1 MFIARHFCVNE
12 SRLITQKLN
21 AYPIAMSK
29 RLIKDNKRKLK
40 EERKLDL
47 IDHSQFTLKEFVDG
61 LSQIINTTCSY
72 AYIKDIKGRYV
83 YVNTLYQSL
92 FDSSHK
98 SIIGLDDEILFENEQ
113 AAKNRLSDSQVL
125 NFDESL
131 AFEEQVKIKGE
142 DSYRIFWTNK
152 SRIYGKD
159 GSIIGLSAISSDL
172 TKIKQKTKFENV
184 INETLEEIASG
195 TIFESIF
202 LKLTKGVESL
212 LPSTR
217 CSILLLTEDG
227 EHLVE
232 GEVSSLPFEY
242 NQAINGIKI
251 GLGVGS
257 CGTAAFTAKRVVVE
271 DVSNHPYWDKY
282 KELANFSHIAACWS
296 QPILSSKGKV
306 LGTFAIYHRKPSK
319 PSLNDI
325 SIIEQ
330 FAHLASI
337 AIERDINDKALE
349 QKESYQ
355 RALLDNFPFLIWF
368 KDKTGKFLT
377 VNKAFAFACGFKSH
391 QEVIG
396 KTDFDIWPESL
407 AKKYKKDDEEVI
419 LRDGHINNEELIE
432 INGSQC
438 WFETYKSPIKI
449 MSNVVGTV
457 GFSREITERK
467 LSELEIAKSNALL
480 QAVIENIP
488 VRVFWKDNHLNYLGC
503 NKIFAHDAG
512 IGNPTD
518 IIGKNDFDF
527 SWSHEAPLY
536 RTDDLSIIE
545 SGHSKL
551 HFEESQTTP
560 SGDTIWV
567 RTSKVPLISADGER
581 LGILGLYEDIT
592 KEKMAENDLR
602 IAATAFQSQ
611 EGIMITD
618 ANSKI
623 IKVNQ
628 AFSLITGYTSEE
640 VIGKPPSILSSGHHA
655 EEFYKDM
662 WKHLNANGSWEG
674 EIWNRRK
681 NGEIYPE
688 HLMITA
694 VHNAQNEV
702 TNYVATLTDTSFR
715 NKADKEIQYLA
726 FYDPLTGL
734 PNRRLLQDRLSQ
746 TLVNNSRSQQR
757 SALLFIDLD
766 HFKLLNDTYGHDNG
780 DILLKQVAE
789 RLLSCVREGDTVARL
804 GGDEFVI
811 ILENLGVQDFEAA
824 SLAEGIA
831 SKILIVLNVPYLIGI
846 HEHISTPSIGIVI
859 IDNQLSINEILKQ
872 ADIAMYQAK
881 KAGRNT
887 VRFFNPEMQAS
898 INSRVN
904 MERSLRAALEKNEFT
919 LFYQPQCDSNGV
931 TIGVEALIRWNK
943 HGKDMVSPAEF
954 IPLAEE
960 TGLIVPIGAWV
971 LETAC
976 AQLKQW
982 KNDAQMQRLS
992 LSVNI
997 SAKQLRQSDFC
1008 SQLSSLI
1015 SRYDIDPTLLKLE
1028 LTESMLLEN
1037 MEETIACMNQ
1047 LGKMNISFS
1056 LDDFGTGYSSLQYLK
1071 RLPLYQLKI
1080 DQSFVRDIS
1089 SDPSDR
1095 AIVSTIIAMANNLNL
1110 RVIAE
1115 GVETIEQ
1122 HQFLLNEGCN
1132 EFQGYYFG
1140 KPMKISDF
1148 EKSFKN

>member
-1 MFIARHFCVNE
+1 
-12 SRLITQKLN
+12 
-21 AYPIAMSK
+21 MSK
-29 RLIKDNKRKLK
+29 RLIKDNKRNFK
-40 EERKLDL
+40 EESNL
-47 IDHSQFTLKEFVDG
+47 DHSDISQLSSSELITG

-72 AYIKDIKGRYV
+72 AYIKDLDGRYI
-83 YVNTLYQSL
+83 YANTLYQSL
-92 FDSSHK
+92 FDPSYK
-98 SIIGLDDEILFENEQ
+98 SIIGLDDESLFENEQ
-113 AAKNRLSDSQVL
+113 ATINKLSDQRV
-125 NFDESL
+125 FSL
-131 AFEEQVKIKGE
+131 DKKLEFEEQIKIKGE
-142 DSYRIFWTNK
+142 DTYRIFWTNK
-152 SRIYGKD
+152 SPIYGND
-159 GSIIGLSAISSDL
+159 GSIIGLSGISCDL
-172 TKIKQKTKFENV
+172 TKIKQKSKFESV

-195 TIFESIF
+195 TKLDSIF

-217 CSILLLTEDG
+217 CSILILTEDG
-227 EHLVE
+227 DHLVQ

-271 DVSNHPYWDKY
+271 DVNNHPYWDKY
-282 KELANFSHIAACWS
+282 KELTSFSHISACWS

-306 LGTFAIYHRKPSK
+306 LGTFAIYHRTPSK
-319 PSLNDI
+319 PSFNEI

-337 AIERDINDKALE
+337 AIERDLNDKALK
-349 QKESYQ
+349 QQDSYQ
-355 RALLDNFPFLIWF
+355 RALLDNFPFLIWL

-377 VNKAFAFACGFKSH
+377 VNKAFASACGLKNP

-396 KTDFDIWPESL
+396 KTDFDIWPEGL
-407 AKKYKKDDEEVI
+407 AKKYRNDDEQVI
-419 LRDGHINNEELIE
+419 LLDSHINNEELIE
-432 INGSQC
+432 VGGSQ
-438 WFETYKSPIKI
+438 WWYETYKSPIKI
-449 MSNVVGTV
+449 ESNVVGTV

-467 LSELEIAKSNALL
+467 RSELEIAKSKALL

-512 IGNPTD
+512 ISNPTD

-628 AFSLITGYTSEE
+628 AFSLITGYSSEE
-640 VIGKPPSILSSGHHA
+640 VIGKSPSILSSGHHTH
-655 EEFYKDM
+655 EYYKDM
-662 WKHLNANGSWEG
+662 WSQLETKGSWEG

-681 NGEIYPE
+681 NGEIFPE
-688 HLMITA
+688 HLIITA
-694 VHNAQNEV
+694 VHNSQNEV

-726 FYDPLTGL
+726 FYDSLTGL
-734 PNRRLLQDRLSQ
+734 PNRRLLQDRLTQ
-746 TLVNNSRSQQR
+746 TLINNTRSKQR

-766 HFKLLNDTYGHDNG
+766 NFKLLNDTYGHDNG

-811 ILENLGVQDFEAA
+811 ILENLGVQDFEVA
-824 SLAEGIA
+824 SFAENIA
-831 SKILIVLNVPYLIGI
+831 SKILLVLNAPYQIGI

-859 IDNQLSINEILKQ
+859 VDNQLSINEILKQ

-898 INSRVN
+898 INSRVS
-904 MERSLRAALEKNEFT
+904 MERSLRTALEKNEFT
-919 LFYQPQCDSNGV
+919 LFYQPQCNCDGV
-931 TIGVEALIRWNK
+931 IFGVEALIRWNK

-971 LETAC
+971 IEMAC
-976 AQLKQW
+976 RQLKQW
-982 KNDAQMQRLS
+982 KNDAQ
-992 LSVNI
+992 
-997 SAKQLRQSDFC
+997 
-1008 SQLSSLI
+1008 
-1015 SRYDIDPTLLKLE
+1015 LKTVVLV
-1028 LTESMLLEN
+1028 
-1037 MEETIACMNQ
+1037 
-1047 LGKMNISFS
+1047 GKH
-1056 LDDFGTGYSSLQYLK
+1056 K
-1071 RLPLYQLKI
+1071 
-1080 DQSFVRDIS
+1080 
-1089 SDPSDR
+1089 
-1095 AIVSTIIAMANNLNL
+1095 
-1110 RVIAE
+1110 
-1115 GVETIEQ
+1115 
-1122 HQFLLNEGCN
+1122 C
-1132 EFQGYYFG
+1132 
-1140 KPMKISDF
+1140 
-1148 EKSFKN
+1148 